1 MILPNKYIKENEALI
16 GAGTILL
23 NLLSGEKAL
32 SDLWESVKEIPNIG
46 NYERFV
52 LSLDLLFILGLIEF
66 RNNKLIKVI
75 L

>member
-16 GAGTILL
+16 GVGTILL
-23 NLLSGEKAL
+23 NFLSGEKAL

-46 NYERFV
+46 NYERFI

>member
-16 GAGTILL
+16 GVGTILL

>member
-16 GAGTILL
+16 GVATILL

>member
-16 GAGTILL
+16 GVGTILL

-32 SDLWESVKEIPNIG
+32 SDLWESVKEIPNVG
-46 NYERFV
+46 NYERFI